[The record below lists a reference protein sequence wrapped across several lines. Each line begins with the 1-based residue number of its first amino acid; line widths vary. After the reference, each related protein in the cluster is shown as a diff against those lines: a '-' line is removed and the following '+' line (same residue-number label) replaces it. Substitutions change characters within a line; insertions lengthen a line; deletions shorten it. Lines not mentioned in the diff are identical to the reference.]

1 MLQETYETAKE
12 TRKINILERDEEG
25 QIVDFAEK
33 FYSTEEQRALF
44 TVYGDAGSGKSF
56 LVKNALDKIKHN
68 QKQIREDDP
77 LCVYLDISDCVD
89 QTEVYYRIALQLQN
103 YYAGKRGNGTERGK
117 ADLVVTLYEWI
128 QGIYRPAL
136 GKKGEKADTA
146 LDIATFITEKI
157 ENVTFGQSEN
167 EEIEAVVEKILSGL
181 AGKLA
186 GLRTVIQAINLVKDI
201 GEDTER
207 KKIYNVLKQNLDILN
222 NRAGKQDFFLEKLK
236 AALPK
241 NIKYIIVLDNFQ
253 LNRDNEIGRDYTW
266 LTGNNRLMERVN
278 ALWVVVS
285 RISSRELFADLFEG
299 HLNEEICLHGFNEKL
314 AQRYLIEN
322 CFWKPIMCT
331 VQDLK
336 PDERALVERMLSVVS
351 QKNEGQTYYLPHL
364 LRMVVLF
371 YWKLQETPG
380 VNVTPDVF
388 KDCAHVDEFVGYYF
402 YKDLSD
408 LMVNAFQIL
417 SCIDVWD
424 DDWIKIVQ
432 QKMDNHLLNARNVLE
447 HTAPIE
453 KVGRDGF
460 KLHEALREALY
471 SNKQNYIKQDV
482 MEYLFECFLTIY
494 GEKKGKNPR
503 WYELKR
509 IYAFMQIVFAYV
521 DMQRDT
527 QKETL
532 NRIKGAMANIY
543 EANKESGTVGEFF
556 IHLYS
561 AYIDKLKSVY
571 EIPFVR
577 MVENDFSNQDVEP
590 VEGEL
595 PKEDALYYM
604 NCCFKLADLYTN
616 NSQSNIARRL
626 ERLCIE
632 FWNTQTI
639 AANENKEA
647 SDWYYVCRQ
656 QKVKAINAAAYDCS
670 AEHFYHEAYELA
682 VQGLDE
688 MRCLCRDLFAE
699 LYGEDAERFCKLY
712 DPEASTLFVVDGD
725 NTELPYELYAEVCS
739 DYAEI
744 WKFKDSQNEKE
755 KVLWEVLMRDC
766 QNLRGNFPWYMLHDK
781 ELRVEDQEEEM
792 ARLNACVQHGIRTYW
807 LRRCILDSLM
817 RTSLKTQNNVVTEF
831 QKKMLKAYHNVCAYL
846 SESGKPGKAGLLGRE
861 VLEETRSL
869 MSQRAPQ
876 EGAINFLKSMEEK
889 DGEETLLRILWKRE
903 KLDTKKTGVDF
914 FSQPDNVVEQ
924 MQYMG
929 DFYLRMEWYSFAFKW
944 FSKVML
950 FRSVSKG
957 TEDSKTLDTA
967 LRFYVAAYA
976 RQREERKLFE
986 VTTQYM
992 KEQYVEIGE
1001 KRWELLRTE
1010 DAHGKYEKYEQ
1021 MKTLVE
1027 LGQDNNN
1034 ISTTLVEMLAVLAE
1048 T

>member
-1 MLQETYETAKE
+1 MLQETFETAKE

-25 QIVDFAEK
+25 RIVDFAEE
-33 FYSTEEQRALF
+33 FYSTEETRALF
-44 TVYGDAGSGKSF
+44 TVYGEAGSGKSF

-68 QKQIREDDP
+68 QKQIKEDP
-77 LCVYLDISDCVD
+77 LCIYLDISDCVD
-89 QTEVYYRIALQLQN
+89 QTEVYYRIALQLQS
-103 YYAGKRGNGTERGK
+103 YYAGKRDTGAERGK

-128 QGIYRPAL
+128 QGIYRPTF

-157 ENVTFGQSEN
+157 EEVTLGQLEN
-167 EEIEAVVEKILSGL
+167 EEVEAAVEKILSGL
-181 AGKLA
+181 AGKLT
-186 GLRTVIQAINLVKDI
+186 GLKTVIQAINLVKDI
-201 GEDTER
+201 GEDAER
-207 KKIYNVLKQNLDILN
+207 KKICNVLKQNLDILN
-222 NRAGKQDFFLEKLK
+222 SRAGKQDFFLEKLK

-266 LTGNNRLMERVN
+266 LTGNNRLMERVD

-285 RISSRELFADLFEG
+285 RMPSRELFADLFEG
-299 HLNEEICLHGFNEKL
+299 HLNEEICLHGFNKEL

-322 CFWKPIMCT
+322 CFRKPIMRT
-331 VQDLK
+331 VQDLE
-336 PDERALVERMLSVVS
+336 PDERALLEKMLSVVS
-351 QKNEGQTYYLPHL
+351 QQNEGQTYYLPHL

-380 VNVTPDVF
+380 VNITPDVF
-388 KDCAHVDEFVGYYF
+388 KDCARVDEFVGYYF

-424 DDWIKIVQ
+424 DDWIKLVQ
-432 QKMDNHLLNARNVLE
+432 RKMDNHLLNARNVLE

-482 MEYLFECFLTIY
+482 MEYLFESFLTIY
-494 GEKKGKNPR
+494 GEKKEKNPR

-543 EANKESGTVGEFF
+543 EANKESGTVGAFF

-561 AYIDKLKSVY
+561 AYIDKLKSIY
-571 EIPFVR
+571 GIPFVR
-577 MVENDFSNQDVEP
+577 MVGNDFSDWNVEP
-590 VEGEL
+590 AEGEL
-595 PKEDALYYM
+595 PKGDTLYYM
-604 NCCFKLADLYTN
+604 DCCFKLADLYTN

-632 FWNTQTI
+632 FWNAQTI
-639 AANENKEA
+639 AANENGNA

-656 QKVKAINAAAYDCS
+656 QKVKAINATAYDCS
-670 AEHFYHEAYELA
+670 AEHFYHDAYELA

-688 MRCLCRDLFAE
+688 MKCLCRDLFAE
-699 LYGEDAERFCKLY
+699 LFEGDAERFRKLY
-712 DPEASTLFVVDGD
+712 DPETSQLFTVEGD

-739 DYAEI
+739 DYVEI
-744 WKFKDSQNEKE
+744 WKFKDSQNGKE

-766 QNLRGNFPWYMLHDK
+766 QNLRGNFPWYMLQDRD
-781 ELRVEDQEEEM
+781 LRVEDQEEEL
-792 ARLNACVQHGIRTYW
+792 ARQNACVQHGIRTYW
-807 LRRCILDSLM
+807 LRRCIRDSLLQ
-817 RTSLKTQNNVVTEF
+817 TGLKTQKGLVNDFEG
-831 QKKMLKAYHNVCAYL
+831 KMLIAYHNVCVYL
-846 SESGKPGKAGLLGRE
+846 GKTGKLGKAGLLGSE
-861 VLEETRSL
+861 VLEEIRSL
-869 MSQRAPQ
+869 MPKRKPN
-876 EGAINFLKSMEEK
+876 EGAENFLKSMEDK
-889 DGEETLLRILWKRE
+889 DGEETLLRILLKRE

-914 FSQPDNVVEQ
+914 FSQPDLAVEQ

-929 DFYLRMEWYSFAFKW
+929 DFYLRMEWYSLAFKW

-950 FRSVSKG
+950 FRTVWRG
-957 TEDSKTLDTA
+957 AEDSKTLDTA

-976 RQREERKLFE
+976 RQREEHELFE
-986 VTTQYM
+986 TVAQYM
-992 KEQYVEIGE
+992 KDQYVEIGE
-1001 KRWELLRTE
+1001 MRWMLLEME
-1010 DAHGKYEKYEQ
+1010 DSQGKYGKYRQ
-1021 MKTLVE
+1021 MRTLVE
-1027 LGQDNNN
+1027 LGEDSND
-1034 ISTTLVEMLAVLAE
+1034 ISTTMPRMLRVLTE
-1048 T
+1048 V

>member
-1 MLQETYETAKE
+1 MLQETFETAKE

-25 QIVDFAEK
+25 RIVDFAEE
-33 FYSTEEQRALF
+33 FYSTEETRALF
-44 TVYGDAGSGKSF
+44 TVYGEAGSGKSF

-68 QKQIREDDP
+68 QKQIKEDP
-77 LCVYLDISDCVD
+77 LCIYLDISDCVD
-89 QTEVYYRIALQLQN
+89 QTEVYYRIALQLQS
-103 YYAGKRGNGTERGK
+103 YYAGKRDTGAERGK

-128 QGIYRPAL
+128 QGIYRPTF

-157 ENVTFGQSEN
+157 EEVTLGQLEN
-167 EEIEAVVEKILSGL
+167 EEVEAAVEKILSGL
-181 AGKLA
+181 AGKLT
-186 GLRTVIQAINLVKDI
+186 GLKTVIQAINLVKDI
-201 GEDTER
+201 GEDAER
-207 KKIYNVLKQNLDILN
+207 KKICNVLKQNLDILN
-222 NRAGKQDFFLEKLK
+222 SRAGKQDFFLEKLK

-266 LTGNNRLMERVN
+266 LTGNNRLMERVD

-285 RISSRELFADLFEG
+285 RMPSRELFADLFEG
-299 HLNEEICLHGFNEKL
+299 HLNEEICLHGFNKEL

-322 CFWKPIMCT
+322 CFRKPIMRT
-331 VQDLK
+331 VQDLE
-336 PDERALVERMLSVVS
+336 PDERALLEKMLSVVS
-351 QKNEGQTYYLPHL
+351 QQNEGQTYYLPHL

-380 VNVTPDVF
+380 VNITPDVF
-388 KDCAHVDEFVGYYF
+388 KDCARVDEFVGYYF

-424 DDWIKIVQ
+424 DDWIKLVQ
-432 QKMDNHLLNARNVLE
+432 RKMDNHLLNARNVLE

-482 MEYLFECFLTIY
+482 MEYLFESFLTIY
-494 GEKKGKNPR
+494 GEKKEKNPR

-543 EANKESGTVGEFF
+543 EANKESGTVGAFF

-561 AYIDKLKSVY
+561 AYIDKLKSIY
-571 EIPFVR
+571 GIPFVR
-577 MVENDFSNQDVEP
+577 MVGNDFTDRNVEP
-590 VEGEL
+590 AEGEL
-595 PKEDALYYM
+595 PKGDTLYYM
-604 NCCFKLADLYTN
+604 DCCFKLADLYTN

-632 FWNTQTI
+632 FWNAQTI
-639 AANENKEA
+639 AANENGNA

-656 QKVKAINAAAYDCS
+656 QKVKAINATAYDCS
-670 AEHFYHEAYELA
+670 AEHFYHDAYELA

-688 MRCLCRDLFAE
+688 MKCLCRDLFAE
-699 LYGEDAERFCKLY
+699 LFEGDAERFRKLY
-712 DPEASTLFVVDGD
+712 DPETSQLFTVEGD

-739 DYAEI
+739 DYVEI
-744 WKFKDSQNEKE
+744 WKFKDSQNGKE

-766 QNLRGNFPWYMLHDK
+766 QNLRGNFPWYMLQDRD
-781 ELRVEDQEEEM
+781 LRVEDQEEEL
-792 ARLNACVQHGIRTYW
+792 ARQNACVQHGIRTYW
-807 LRRCILDSLM
+807 LRRCIRDSLLQ
-817 RTSLKTQNNVVTEF
+817 TGLKTQKGLVNDFEG
-831 QKKMLKAYHNVCAYL
+831 KMLIAYHNVCVYL
-846 SESGKPGKAGLLGRE
+846 GKTGKLGKAGLLGSE
-861 VLEETRSL
+861 VLEEIRSL
-869 MSQRAPQ
+869 MPKRKPN
-876 EGAINFLKSMEEK
+876 EGAENFLKSMEDK
-889 DGEETLLRILWKRE
+889 DGEETLLRILLKRE

-914 FSQPDNVVEQ
+914 FSQPDLAVEQ

-929 DFYLRMEWYSFAFKW
+929 DFYLRMEWYSLAFKW

-950 FRSVSKG
+950 FRTVWRG
-957 TEDSKTLDTA
+957 AEDSKTLDTA

-976 RQREERKLFE
+976 RQREEHELFE
-986 VTTQYM
+986 TVAQYM
-992 KEQYVEIGE
+992 KDQYVEIGE
-1001 KRWELLRTE
+1001 MRWMLLEME
-1010 DAHGKYEKYEQ
+1010 DSQGKYGKYRQ
-1021 MKTLVE
+1021 MRTLVE
-1027 LGQDNNN
+1027 LGEDSND
-1034 ISTTLVEMLAVLAE
+1034 ISTTMPRMLRVLTE
-1048 T
+1048 V

>member
-1 MLQETYETAKE
+1 MLQETFETAKE
-12 TRKINILERDEEG
+12 TRKINILERDEETR
-25 QIVDFAEK
+25 IVNFAEE
-33 FYSTEEQRALF
+33 FYSTEETRALF
-44 TVYGDAGSGKSF
+44 TVYGEAGSGKSF

-68 QKQIREDDP
+68 QKQIKEDP
-77 LCVYLDISDCVD
+77 LCIYLDISDCVD
-89 QTEVYYRIALQLQN
+89 QTEVYYRIALQLQS
-103 YYAGKRGNGTERGK
+103 YYAGKRDTGAERGK

-128 QGIYRPAL
+128 QGIYRPTF

-157 ENVTFGQSEN
+157 KEVTLGQLEN
-167 EEIEAVVEKILSGL
+167 EEVEAAVEKILSGL
-181 AGKLA
+181 AGKLT
-186 GLRTVIQAINLVKDI
+186 GLKTVIQAINLVKDI
-201 GEDTER
+201 REDAER

-222 NRAGKQDFFLEKLK
+222 SRAGKQDFFLEKLK

-266 LTGNNRLMERVN
+266 LTGNNRLMERVD

-285 RISSRELFADLFEG
+285 RMPSRELFADLFEG
-299 HLNEEICLHGFNEKL
+299 HLNEEICLHGFNERL

-322 CFWKPIMCT
+322 CFRKPIMRT
-331 VQDLK
+331 VQDLE
-336 PDERALVERMLSVVS
+336 PDERALLEKMLSVVS
-351 QKNEGQTYYLPHL
+351 QQNEGQTYYLPHL

-380 VNVTPDVF
+380 VNITPDVF
-388 KDCAHVDEFVGYYF
+388 KDCARVDEFVGYYF

-424 DDWIKIVQ
+424 DDWIKLVQ
-432 QKMDNHLLNARNVLE
+432 RKMDNHLLNARNVLE

-482 MEYLFECFLTIY
+482 MKYLFECFLTIY
-494 GEKKGKNPR
+494 GEKKEKNPR

-561 AYIDKLKSVY
+561 AYIDKLKSIY
-571 EIPFVR
+571 GIPFVR
-577 MVENDFSNQDVEP
+577 MVGNDFTDRNVEP
-590 VEGEL
+590 AEGEL
-595 PKEDALYYM
+595 PKGDTLYYM
-604 NCCFKLADLYTN
+604 DCCFKLADLYTN

-632 FWNTQTI
+632 FWNAQTI
-639 AANENKEA
+639 AANENGNA

-656 QKVKAINAAAYDCS
+656 KKVKAINATAYDCS

-688 MRCLCRDLFAE
+688 MKCLCRDLLVE
-699 LYGEDAERFCKLY
+699 LFGDDAERFRKLY
-712 DPEASTLFVVDGD
+712 APETSQLFTVEGD

-744 WKFKDSQNEKE
+744 WKFKDSRNEKE

-766 QNLRGNFPWYMLHDK
+766 QNLRGNFPWYMLQDRD
-781 ELRVEDQEEEM
+781 LRVEDQEEEL
-792 ARLNACVQHGIRTYW
+792 ARQNACVQHGIRTYW
-807 LRRCILDSLM
+807 LRRCIRDSLLQ
-817 RTSLKTQNNVVTEF
+817 TGLKTQKGLVNDFEG
-831 QKKMLKAYHNVCAYL
+831 KMLIAYHNVCVYL
-846 SESGKPGKAGLLGRE
+846 GKTGKLGKAGLLGSE
-861 VLEETRSL
+861 VLEEIRSL
-869 MSQRAPQ
+869 MPKRKPN
-876 EGAINFLKSMEEK
+876 EGTENFLKSMEDK

-914 FSQPDNVVEQ
+914 FSQPDLAVEQ

-929 DFYLRMEWYSFAFKW
+929 DFYLRMEWYSLAFKW

-950 FRSVSKG
+950 FRTVWRG
-957 TEDSKTLDTA
+957 AEDSKTLDTA

-976 RQREERKLFE
+976 RQREEHELFGA
-986 VTTQYM
+986 VTQYM
-992 KEQYVEIGE
+992 KDQYVEIGE
-1001 KRWELLRTE
+1001 MRWAVLETE
-1010 DAHGKYEKYEQ
+1010 DSQGKYEKYRQ
-1021 MKTLVE
+1021 IHTLVE
-1027 LGQDNNN
+1027 LGEDSND
-1034 ISTTLVEMLAVLAE
+1034 ISTTMPRMLRVLTEA
-1048 T
+1048 

>member
-1 MLQETYETAKE
+1 MLQGTFETAKE

-25 QIVDFAEK
+25 RIVDFAEG
-33 FYSTEEQRALF
+33 FYSTGEERALF
-44 TVYGDAGSGKSF
+44 TVYGEAGSGKSF

-68 QKQIREDDP
+68 QKQIKEEDP
-77 LCVYLDISDCVD
+77 LCIYLDISDCVD
-89 QTEVYYRIALQLQN
+89 QTEVYYRIALQLQS
-103 YYAGKRGNGTERGK
+103 YYAGKRGNATERGK

-157 ENVTFGQSEN
+157 KEVTPGQLEN
-167 EEIEAVVEKILSGL
+167 EEIEAAIEKILSGL

-186 GLRTVIQAINLVKDI
+186 GLKTVIQAINLVKDI

-222 NRAGKQDFFLEKLK
+222 SRAGKQDFFLEKLK
-236 AALPK
+236 AALPR
-241 NIKYIIVLDNFQ
+241 NMKYIIVLDNFQ

-266 LTGNNRLMERVN
+266 LTGNNRLMERVD

-285 RISSRELFADLFEG
+285 RMPSRELFADLFEG
-299 HLNEEICLHGFNEKL
+299 HLNEEICLHGFNERL

-322 CFWKPIMCT
+322 CFRKPIMRT
-331 VQDLK
+331 VQDLQQ
-336 PDERALVERMLSVVS
+336 DERALLERMLSVVS
-351 QKNEGQTYYLPHL
+351 QQNEGQTYYLPHL

-380 VNVTPDVF
+380 VNITPDVF
-388 KDCAHVDEFVGYYF
+388 KDCARVDEFVGYYF

-482 MEYLFECFLTIY
+482 MEYLFESFLTIY
-494 GEKKGKNPR
+494 GEKKEKNPR

-543 EANKESGTVGEFF
+543 EANKESGTVGAFF

-561 AYIDKLKSVY
+561 AYIDKLKSICG
-571 EIPFVR
+571 IPFVR
-577 MVENDFSNQDVEP
+577 MVGNDFSDWNVEP
-590 VEGEL
+590 AEGEL
-595 PKEDALYYM
+595 PKGDTLYYM
-604 NCCFKLADLYTN
+604 DCCFKLADLYTN

-632 FWNTQTI
+632 FWNAQTI
-639 AANENKEA
+639 AANENGNA

-656 QKVKAINAAAYDCS
+656 KKVKAINATAYDCS

-688 MRCLCRDLFAE
+688 MKCLCRDLFAE
-699 LYGEDAERFCKLY
+699 LFEDDAERFRKLY
-712 DPEASTLFVVDGD
+712 DPETSQLFTVEGD

-744 WKFKDSQNEKE
+744 WKFKDSRNEKE

-766 QNLRGNFPWYMLHDK
+766 QNLRGNFPWYMLQDRD
-781 ELRVEDQEEEM
+781 LRVEDQEEEL
-792 ARLNACVQHGIRTYW
+792 ARRKACVQHGIRTYW
-807 LRRCILDSLM
+807 LRRCIRDSLLQ
-817 RTSLKTQNNVVTEF
+817 TDLKTQKGLVNDFEGR
-831 QKKMLKAYHNVCAYL
+831 MLKAYHNVCVYL
-846 SESGKPGKAGLLGRE
+846 GETGKLGKAGLLGSE
-861 VLEETRSL
+861 VLEEIQSL
-869 MSQRAPQ
+869 MPKRKPN
-876 EGAINFLKSMEEK
+876 EGAVNFLKSMEQK
-889 DGEETLLRILWKRE
+889 DGEETLLRALWRRE

-914 FSQPDNVVEQ
+914 FSQPDLAVEQ

-929 DFYLRMEWYSFAFKW
+929 DFYLRMEWYSLAFKW

-950 FRSVSKG
+950 FRTVWRG
-957 TEDSKTLDTA
+957 AEDSKTLDTA
-967 LRFYVAAYA
+967 LRFYVVAYA
-976 RQREERKLFE
+976 RQREEHELFE
-986 VTTQYM
+986 TVAQYM
-992 KEQYVEIGE
+992 KDQYVEIGE
-1001 KRWELLRTE
+1001 MRWTLLEME
-1010 DAHGKYEKYEQ
+1010 DAQGKYGKYRQ
-1021 MKTLVE
+1021 MRTLVE
-1027 LGQDNNN
+1027 LGEDSND
-1034 ISTTLVEMLAVLAE
+1034 ISTTMPRMLRVLTE
-1048 T
+1048 V

>member
-1 MLQETYETAKE
+1 MLQETFETAKE

-25 QIVDFAEK
+25 RIVDFAER
-33 FYSTEEQRALF
+33 FYSTGEERALF
-44 TVYGDAGSGKSF
+44 TVYGEAGSGKSF

-68 QKQIREDDP
+68 QKQIKEEDP
-77 LCVYLDISDCVD
+77 LCIYLDISDCVD
-89 QTEVYYRIALQLQN
+89 QTEVYYRIALQLQS
-103 YYAGKRGNGTERGK
+103 YYAGKRGNATERGK

-136 GKKGEKADTA
+136 GKKGEKTDTA

-157 ENVTFGQSEN
+157 KEVTPGQLEN
-167 EEIEAVVEKILSGL
+167 EEIEAAIEKILSGL

-186 GLRTVIQAINLVKDI
+186 GLKTVIQAINLVKDI

-222 NRAGKQDFFLEKLK
+222 SRAGKQDFFLEKLK
-236 AALPK
+236 AALPR
-241 NIKYIIVLDNFQ
+241 NMKYIIVLDNFQ

-266 LTGNNRLMERVN
+266 LTGNNRLMERVD

-285 RISSRELFADLFEG
+285 RMPSRELFADLFEG
-299 HLNEEICLHGFNEKL
+299 HLNEEICLHGFNERL

-322 CFWKPIMCT
+322 CFRKPIMRT
-331 VQDLK
+331 VQDLQQ
-336 PDERALVERMLSVVS
+336 DERALLEKMLSVVS
-351 QKNEGQTYYLPHL
+351 QQNEGQTYYLPHL

-380 VNVTPDVF
+380 VNITPDVF
-388 KDCAHVDEFVGYYF
+388 KDCARVDEFVGYYF

-482 MEYLFECFLTIY
+482 MEYLFESFLTIY
-494 GEKKGKNPR
+494 GEKKEKNPR

-543 EANKESGTVGEFF
+543 EANKESGTVGAFF

-561 AYIDKLKSVY
+561 AYIDKLKSIY
-571 EIPFVR
+571 GIPFVR
-577 MVENDFSNQDVEP
+577 MVGNDFSDRNVEP
-590 VEGEL
+590 AEGEL
-595 PKEDALYYM
+595 PKGDTLYYM
-604 NCCFKLADLYTN
+604 DCCFKLADLYTN

-626 ERLCIE
+626 EKLCIE
-632 FWNTQTI
+632 FWNAQTI
-639 AANENKEA
+639 AANENRNA

-656 QKVKAINAAAYDCS
+656 KKVKAINATAYDCS
-670 AEHFYHEAYELA
+670 AEHFYHEAHELA

-688 MRCLCRDLFAE
+688 MKCLCRDLFAE
-699 LYGEDAERFCKLY
+699 LFGEDAERFRKLY
-712 DPEASTLFVVDGD
+712 DPETSQLFTVEGD

-744 WKFKDSQNEKE
+744 WKFKDSRNEKE

-766 QNLRGNFPWYMLHDK
+766 QNLRGNFPWYMLQDRD
-781 ELRVEDQEEEM
+781 LRVEDQEEEL
-792 ARLNACVQHGIRTYW
+792 ARQNACVQHGIRTYW
-807 LRRCILDSLM
+807 LRRCIRDSLLQ
-817 RTSLKTQNNVVTEF
+817 TDLKTQKGLVNDFEG
-831 QKKMLKAYHNVCAYL
+831 KMLIAYHNVCVYL
-846 SESGKPGKAGLLGRE
+846 GKTGKLGKAGLLGSE
-861 VLEETRSL
+861 VLEEIRSL
-869 MSQRAPQ
+869 MPKRKPN
-876 EGAINFLKSMEEK
+876 EGAENFLKSMEDK

-914 FSQPDNVVEQ
+914 FSQPDLAVEQ

-929 DFYLRMEWYSFAFKW
+929 DFYLRMEWYSLAFKW

-950 FRSVSKG
+950 FRTVWRG
-957 TEDSKTLDTA
+957 AEDSKTLDTA

-976 RQREERKLFE
+976 RQREEHELFE
-986 VTTQYM
+986 AVTQYM
-992 KEQYVEIGE
+992 KDQYVEIGE
-1001 KRWELLRTE
+1001 MRWAVLETE
-1010 DAHGKYEKYEQ
+1010 DSQGKYEKYRQ
-1021 MKTLVE
+1021 MRTLVE
-1027 LGQDNNN
+1027 LGEDSNG
-1034 ISTTLVEMLAVLAE
+1034 ISTTMPRMLKVLTEA
-1048 T
+1048 

>member
-1 MLQETYETAKE
+1 MLQETFETAKE
-12 TRKINILERDEEG
+12 TRKINILERDEETR
-25 QIVDFAEK
+25 IVNFAEE
-33 FYSTEEQRALF
+33 FYSIEETRALF
-44 TVYGDAGSGKSF
+44 TVYGEAGSGKSF

-68 QKQIREDDP
+68 QKQIKEDP
-77 LCVYLDISDCVD
+77 LCIYLDISDCVD
-89 QTEVYYRIALQLQN
+89 QTEVYYRIALQLQS
-103 YYAGKRGNGTERGK
+103 YYAGKRDTGAERGK

-128 QGIYRPAL
+128 QGIYRPTF

-157 ENVTFGQSEN
+157 KEVTLGQLEN
-167 EEIEAVVEKILSGL
+167 EEVEAAVEKILSGL
-181 AGKLA
+181 AGKLT
-186 GLRTVIQAINLVKDI
+186 GLKTVIQAINLVKDI
-201 GEDTER
+201 GEDAER

-222 NRAGKQDFFLEKLK
+222 SRAGKQDFFLEKLK

-266 LTGNNRLMERVN
+266 LTGNNRLMERVD

-285 RISSRELFADLFEG
+285 RMPSRELFADLFEG
-299 HLNEEICLHGFNEKL
+299 HLNEEICLHGFNKEL

-322 CFWKPIMCT
+322 CFRKPIMRT
-331 VQDLK
+331 VQDLE
-336 PDERALVERMLSVVS
+336 PDERALLEKMLSVVS
-351 QKNEGQTYYLPHL
+351 QQNEGQTYYLPHL

-380 VNVTPDVF
+380 VNITPDVF
-388 KDCAHVDEFVGYYF
+388 KDCARVDEFVGYYF

-424 DDWIKIVQ
+424 DDWIKLVQ
-432 QKMDNHLLNARNVLE
+432 RKMDNHLLNARNVLE

-482 MEYLFECFLTIY
+482 MEYLFESFLTIY
-494 GEKKGKNPR
+494 GEKKEKNPR

-543 EANKESGTVGEFF
+543 EANKESGTVGAFF

-561 AYIDKLKSVY
+561 AYIDKLKSIY
-571 EIPFVR
+571 GIPFVR
-577 MVENDFSNQDVEP
+577 MVGNDFTDRNVEP
-590 VEGEL
+590 AEGEL
-595 PKEDALYYM
+595 PKGDTLYYM
-604 NCCFKLADLYTN
+604 DCCFKLADLYTN

-632 FWNTQTI
+632 FWNAQTI
-639 AANENKEA
+639 AANENGNA

-656 QKVKAINAAAYDCS
+656 QKVKAINATAYDCS
-670 AEHFYHEAYELA
+670 AEHFYHDAYELA

-688 MRCLCRDLFAE
+688 MKCLCRDLFAE
-699 LYGEDAERFCKLY
+699 LFEGDAERFRKLY
-712 DPEASTLFVVDGD
+712 DPETSQLFTVEGD

-739 DYAEI
+739 DYVEI
-744 WKFKDSQNEKE
+744 WKFKDSQNGKE

-766 QNLRGNFPWYMLHDK
+766 QNLRGNFPWYMLQDRD
-781 ELRVEDQEEEM
+781 LRVEDQEEEL
-792 ARLNACVQHGIRTYW
+792 ARQNACVQHGIRTYW
-807 LRRCILDSLM
+807 LRRCIRDSLLQ
-817 RTSLKTQNNVVTEF
+817 TGLKTQKGLVNDFEG
-831 QKKMLKAYHNVCAYL
+831 KMLIAYHNVCVYL
-846 SESGKPGKAGLLGRE
+846 GKTGKLGKAGLLGSE
-861 VLEETRSL
+861 VLEEIRSL
-869 MSQRAPQ
+869 MPKRKPN
-876 EGAINFLKSMEEK
+876 EGAENFLKSMEDK

-914 FSQPDNVVEQ
+914 FSQPDLAVEQ

-929 DFYLRMEWYSFAFKW
+929 DFYLLMEWYSLAFKW

-950 FRSVSKG
+950 FRTVWRG
-957 TEDSKTLDTA
+957 AEDSKTLDTA

-976 RQREERKLFE
+976 RQREEHELFE
-986 VTTQYM
+986 AVTQYM
-992 KEQYVEIGE
+992 KDQYVEIGE
-1001 KRWELLRTE
+1001 MRWAVLETE
-1010 DAHGKYEKYEQ
+1010 DSQGKYEKYRQ
-1021 MKTLVE
+1021 MRTLVE
-1027 LGQDNNN
+1027 LGEDSND
-1034 ISTTLVEMLAVLAE
+1034 ISTTMPWMLRVLTEA
-1048 T
+1048 

>member
-1 MLQETYETAKE
+1 MLQETFETAKE
-12 TRKINILERDEEG
+12 TRKINILERDEG
-25 QIVDFAEK
+25 TRIVNFAEE
-33 FYSTEEQRALF
+33 FYSTEETRALF
-44 TVYGDAGSGKSF
+44 TVYGEAGSGKSF

-68 QKQIREDDP
+68 QKQIKEDP
-77 LCVYLDISDCVD
+77 LCIYLDISDCVD
-89 QTEVYYRIALQLQN
+89 QTEVYYRIALQLQS
-103 YYAGKRGNGTERGK
+103 YYAGKRDTGAERGK
-117 ADLVVTLYEWI
+117 AELVVTLYEWI
-128 QGIYRPAL
+128 QGIYRPTF

-157 ENVTFGQSEN
+157 KEVTLGQLEN
-167 EEIEAVVEKILSGL
+167 EEVEAAVEKILSGL
-181 AGKLA
+181 AGKLT
-186 GLRTVIQAINLVKDI
+186 GLKTVIQAINLVKDI
-201 GEDTER
+201 RENANY

-222 NRAGKQDFFLEKLK
+222 SRAGKQDFFLEKLK

-266 LTGNNRLMERVN
+266 LTGNNRLMERVD

-285 RISSRELFADLFEG
+285 RMPSRELFADLFEG
-299 HLNEEICLHGFNEKL
+299 HLNEEIYLHGFNENL

-322 CFWKPIMCT
+322 CFPRPLPCT
-331 VQDLK
+331 LQDLQQE
-336 PDERALVERMLSVVS
+336 ERVLLERMLSVVS
-351 QKNEGQTYYLPHL
+351 QQNEGQTYYLPHL

-380 VNVTPDVF
+380 VNITPDVF
-388 KDCAHVDEFVGYYF
+388 KDCARVDEFVGYYF

-424 DDWIKIVQ
+424 DDWIKLVQ
-432 QKMDNHLLNARNVLE
+432 RKMDNHLLNARNVLE

-482 MEYLFECFLTIY
+482 MKYLFECFLTIY
-494 GEKKGKNPR
+494 GEKKEKNPR

-521 DMQRDT
+521 DMQSDT

-543 EANKESGTVGEFF
+543 EANKESGTVGAFF

-561 AYIDKLKSVY
+561 AYIDKLKSIY
-571 EIPFVR
+571 GIPFVR
-577 MVENDFSNQDVEP
+577 MVGNDFTDRNVEP
-590 VEGEL
+590 AEGEL
-595 PKEDALYYM
+595 PKGDTLYYM

-626 ERLCIE
+626 ERLCIK
-632 FWNTQTI
+632 FWEAQTKAAIENGNT
-639 AANENKEA
+639 

-656 QKVKAINAAAYDCS
+656 QKIKAINATAYDSS
-670 AEHFYHEAYELA
+670 AEHSYHEAYELA
-682 VQGLDE
+682 VQGLNE
-688 MRCLCRDLFAE
+688 MKCMCRDLFTE
-699 LYGEDAERFCKLY
+699 LFGENTEHFCKLY
-712 DPEASTLFVVDGD
+712 DPEASMHFGAKGD

-744 WKFKDSQNEKE
+744 WKFKDSRNEKE
-755 KVLWEVLMRDC
+755 KVLWEVLMTDC
-766 QNLRGNFPWYMLHDK
+766 QNLRGNFPWYMLHDQK
-781 ELRVEDQEEEM
+781 LKVKTQKKEM
-792 ARLNACVQHGIRTYW
+792 ARRNECVQYGIRTYW
-807 LRRCILDSLM
+807 LRRCILDSLLQ
-817 RTSLKTQNNVVTEF
+817 TSLKTQKGFVNGFEE
-831 QKKMLKAYHNVCAYL
+831 KMLKAYHNVCVYL
-846 SESGKPGKAGLLGRE
+846 GEAGKLGEAGLLGNE
-861 VLEETRSL
+861 VLEEIRSL
-869 MSQRAPQ
+869 IPQRKPN
-876 EGAINFLKSMEEK
+876 EGAVNFLKSMEQK

-914 FSQPDNVVEQ
+914 FSQPDLAVEQ

-929 DFYLRMEWYSFAFKW
+929 DFYLRMEWYSLAFKW

-950 FRSVSKG
+950 FRTVWRG
-957 TEDSKTLDTA
+957 AEDSKTLDTA
-967 LRFYVAAYA
+967 LRFYVAVYA
-976 RQREERKLFE
+976 RQREEHELFE
-986 VTTQYM
+986 AVVRYM
-992 KEQYVEIGE
+992 KDQYVKIGE
-1001 KRWELLRTE
+1001 MRWELLKTE
-1010 DAHGKYEKYEQ
+1010 ESQGKYEKYQQ
-1021 MKTLVE
+1021 MQNLVK

-1034 ISTTLVEMLAVLAE
+1034 ISTTLEEMLGVLAE

>member
-1 MLQETYETAKE
+1 MLQETFETAKE

-25 QIVDFAEK
+25 RIVDFAEE
-33 FYSTEEQRALF
+33 FYSTEETRALF
-44 TVYGDAGSGKSF
+44 TVYGEAGSGKSF

-68 QKQIREDDP
+68 QKQIKEDP
-77 LCVYLDISDCVD
+77 LCIYLDISDCVD
-89 QTEVYYRIALQLQN
+89 QTEVYYRIALQLQS
-103 YYAGKRGNGTERGK
+103 YYAGKRDTGAERGK

-128 QGIYRPAL
+128 QGIYRPTF

-157 ENVTFGQSEN
+157 EEVTLGQLEN
-167 EEIEAVVEKILSGL
+167 EEVEAAVEKILSGL
-181 AGKLA
+181 AGKLT
-186 GLRTVIQAINLVKDI
+186 GLKTVIQAINLVKDI
-201 GEDTER
+201 GEDAER
-207 KKIYNVLKQNLDILN
+207 KKICNVLKQNLDILN
-222 NRAGKQDFFLEKLK
+222 SRAGKQDFFLEKLK

-266 LTGNNRLMERVN
+266 LTGNNRLMERVD

-285 RISSRELFADLFEG
+285 RMPSRELFADLFEG
-299 HLNEEICLHGFNEKL
+299 HLNEEICLHGFNERL

-322 CFWKPIMCT
+322 CFRKPIMRT
-331 VQDLK
+331 VQDLQQ
-336 PDERALVERMLSVVS
+336 DERALLERMLSVVS
-351 QKNEGQTYYLPHL
+351 QQNEGQTYYLPHL

-380 VNVTPDVF
+380 VNITPDVF
-388 KDCAHVDEFVGYYF
+388 KDCARVDEFVGYYF

-424 DDWIKIVQ
+424 DDWIKLVQ
-432 QKMDNHLLNARNVLE
+432 RKMDNHLLNARNVLE

-482 MEYLFECFLTIY
+482 MEYLFESFLTIY
-494 GEKKGKNPR
+494 GEKKEKNPR

-543 EANKESGTVGEFF
+543 EANKESGTVGAFF

-561 AYIDKLKSVY
+561 AYIDKLKSIY
-571 EIPFVR
+571 GIPFVR
-577 MVENDFSNQDVEP
+577 MVGNDFTDRNVEP
-590 VEGEL
+590 AEGEL
-595 PKEDALYYM
+595 PKGDTLYYM
-604 NCCFKLADLYTN
+604 DCCFKLADLYTN

-632 FWNTQTI
+632 FWNAQTI
-639 AANENKEA
+639 AANENGNA

-656 QKVKAINAAAYDCS
+656 KKVKAINATAYDCS

-688 MRCLCRDLFAE
+688 MKCLCRDLFAE
-699 LYGEDAERFCKLY
+699 LFEDDAERFRKLY
-712 DPEASTLFVVDGD
+712 DPETSQLFTVEGD

-744 WKFKDSQNEKE
+744 WKFKDSRNEKE

-766 QNLRGNFPWYMLHDK
+766 QNLRGNFPWYMLQDRD
-781 ELRVEDQEEEM
+781 LRVEDQEEEL
-792 ARLNACVQHGIRTYW
+792 ARQNACVQHGIRTYW
-807 LRRCILDSLM
+807 LRRCIRDSLLQ
-817 RTSLKTQNNVVTEF
+817 TGLKTQKGLVNDFEG
-831 QKKMLKAYHNVCAYL
+831 KMLIAYHNVCVYL
-846 SESGKPGKAGLLGRE
+846 GKTGKLGKAGLLGSE
-861 VLEETRSL
+861 VLEEIRSL
-869 MSQRAPQ
+869 MPKRKPN
-876 EGAINFLKSMEEK
+876 EGAENFLKSMEDK
-889 DGEETLLRILWKRE
+889 DGEETLLRILLKRE

-914 FSQPDNVVEQ
+914 FSQPDLAVEQ

-929 DFYLRMEWYSFAFKW
+929 DFYLRMEWYSLAFKW

-950 FRSVSKG
+950 FRTVWRG
-957 TEDSKTLDTA
+957 AEDSKTLDTA

-976 RQREERKLFE
+976 RQREEHELFE
-986 VTTQYM
+986 TVAQYM
-992 KEQYVEIGE
+992 KDQYVEIGE
-1001 KRWELLRTE
+1001 MRWTLLEME
-1010 DAHGKYEKYEQ
+1010 DAQGKYGKYRQ
-1021 MKTLVE
+1021 MRTLVE
-1027 LGQDNNN
+1027 LGEDSND
-1034 ISTTLVEMLAVLAE
+1034 ISTTMPRMLRVLTE
-1048 T
+1048 V

>member
-1 MLQETYETAKE
+1 MLQETFETAKE

-25 QIVDFAEK
+25 RIVDFAEE
-33 FYSTEEQRALF
+33 FYSTEETRALF
-44 TVYGDAGSGKSF
+44 TVYGEAGSGKSF

-68 QKQIREDDP
+68 QKQIKEDP
-77 LCVYLDISDCVD
+77 LCIYLDISDCVD
-89 QTEVYYRIALQLQN
+89 QTEVYYRIALQLQS
-103 YYAGKRGNGTERGK
+103 YYAGKRDTGAERGK

-128 QGIYRPAL
+128 QGIYRPTF

-157 ENVTFGQSEN
+157 EEVTLGQLEN
-167 EEIEAVVEKILSGL
+167 EEVEAAVEKILSGL
-181 AGKLA
+181 AGKLT
-186 GLRTVIQAINLVKDI
+186 GLKTVIQAINLVKDI
-201 GEDTER
+201 GEDAER
-207 KKIYNVLKQNLDILN
+207 KKICNVLKQNLDILN
-222 NRAGKQDFFLEKLK
+222 SRAGKQDFFLEKLK

-266 LTGNNRLMERVN
+266 LTGNNRLMERVD

-285 RISSRELFADLFEG
+285 RMPSRELFADLFEG
-299 HLNEEICLHGFNEKL
+299 HLNEEICLHGFNKEL

-322 CFWKPIMCT
+322 CFRKPIMRT
-331 VQDLK
+331 VQDLE
-336 PDERALVERMLSVVS
+336 PDERALLEKMLSVVS
-351 QKNEGQTYYLPHL
+351 QQNEGQTYYLPHL

-380 VNVTPDVF
+380 VNITPDVF
-388 KDCAHVDEFVGYYF
+388 KDCARVDEFVGYYF

-482 MEYLFECFLTIY
+482 MEYLFESFLTIY
-494 GEKKGKNPR
+494 GEKKEKNPR

-543 EANKESGTVGEFF
+543 EANKESGTVGAFF

-561 AYIDKLKSVY
+561 AYIDKLKSIY
-571 EIPFVR
+571 GIPFVR
-577 MVENDFSNQDVEP
+577 MVGNDFTDRNVEP
-590 VEGEL
+590 AEGEL
-595 PKEDALYYM
+595 PKGDTLYYM
-604 NCCFKLADLYTN
+604 DCCFKLADLYTN

-632 FWNTQTI
+632 FWNAQTI
-639 AANENKEA
+639 AANENGNA

-656 QKVKAINAAAYDCS
+656 QKVKAINATAYDCS
-670 AEHFYHEAYELA
+670 AEHFYHDAYELA

-688 MRCLCRDLFAE
+688 MKCLCRDLFAE
-699 LYGEDAERFCKLY
+699 LFEGDAERFRKLY
-712 DPEASTLFVVDGD
+712 DPETSQLFTVEGD

-739 DYAEI
+739 DYVEI
-744 WKFKDSQNEKE
+744 WKFKDSQNGKE

-766 QNLRGNFPWYMLHDK
+766 QNLRGNFPWYMLQDRD
-781 ELRVEDQEEEM
+781 LRVEDQEEEL
-792 ARLNACVQHGIRTYW
+792 ARQNACVQHGIRTYW
-807 LRRCILDSLM
+807 LRRCIRDSLLQ
-817 RTSLKTQNNVVTEF
+817 TGLKTQKGLVNDFEG
-831 QKKMLKAYHNVCAYL
+831 KMLIAYHNVCVYL
-846 SESGKPGKAGLLGRE
+846 GKTGKLGKAGLLGSE
-861 VLEETRSL
+861 VLEEIRSL
-869 MSQRAPQ
+869 MPKRKPN
-876 EGAINFLKSMEEK
+876 EGAENFLKSMEDK
-889 DGEETLLRILWKRE
+889 DGEETLLRILLKRE

-914 FSQPDNVVEQ
+914 FSQPDLAVEQ

-929 DFYLRMEWYSFAFKW
+929 DFYLRMEWYSLAFKW

-950 FRSVSKG
+950 FRTVWRG
-957 TEDSKTLDTA
+957 AEDSKTLDTA

-976 RQREERKLFE
+976 RQREEHELFE
-986 VTTQYM
+986 TVAQYM
-992 KEQYVEIGE
+992 KDQYVEIGE
-1001 KRWELLRTE
+1001 MRWMLLEME
-1010 DAHGKYEKYEQ
+1010 DSQGKYGKYRQ
-1021 MKTLVE
+1021 MRTLVE
-1027 LGQDNNN
+1027 LGEDSND
-1034 ISTTLVEMLAVLAE
+1034 ISTTMPRMLRVLTE
-1048 T
+1048 V

>member
-1 MLQETYETAKE
+1 M
-12 TRKINILERDEEG
+12 
-25 QIVDFAEK
+25 
-33 FYSTEEQRALF
+33 
-44 TVYGDAGSGKSF
+44 
-56 LVKNALDKIKHN
+56 
-68 QKQIREDDP
+68 
-77 LCVYLDISDCVD
+77 DISDCVD
-89 QTEVYYRIALQLQN
+89 QTEVYYRIALQLQS

-157 ENVTFGQSEN
+157 KEVTPGQLEN
-167 EEIEAVVEKILSGL
+167 EEIETAIEKILSGL
-181 AGKLA
+181 AGKFT
-186 GLRTVIQAINLVKDI
+186 GLKTVIQAINLVKDI

-222 NRAGKQDFFLEKLK
+222 SRVGKLDFFLEKLK

-241 NIKYIIVLDNFQ
+241 DIKYIIVLDNFQ

-266 LTGNNRLMERVN
+266 LTGNNRLMERVD

-285 RISSRELFADLFEG
+285 RMPSRELFADLFEG
-299 HLNEEICLHGFNEKL
+299 HLNEEICLHGFNERL

-322 CFWKPIMCT
+322 CFQKPIMRT
-331 VQDLK
+331 VQDLQQ
-336 PDERALVERMLSVVS
+336 DERALVERMLSVVS
-351 QKNEGQTYYLPHL
+351 QQNEGQTYYLPHL

-424 DDWIKIVQ
+424 DNWIKIVQ

-482 MEYLFECFLTIY
+482 MEYLFESFLTIY
-494 GEKKGKNPR
+494 GEKKEKNPC

-543 EANKESGTVGEFF
+543 ESNKESGTVGAFF

-561 AYIDKLKSVY
+561 AYIDKLKSIY
-571 EIPFVR
+571 GIPFVR
-577 MVENDFSNQDVEP
+577 MVGNDFSDWNVEP
-590 VEGEL
+590 AEGEL
-595 PKEDALYYM
+595 PKGDTLYYM
-604 NCCFKLADLYTN
+604 DCCFKLADLYTN

-632 FWNTQTI
+632 FWNAQTI
-639 AANENKEA
+639 AANENGNA

-656 QKVKAINAAAYDCS
+656 KKVKAINATAYDCS

-688 MRCLCRDLFAE
+688 MKCLCRDLFAE
-699 LYGEDAERFCKLY
+699 LFEGDAERFRKLY
-712 DPEASTLFVVDGD
+712 DPETSQLFTVEGD

-744 WKFKDSQNEKE
+744 WKFKDSRNGKE

-766 QNLRGNFPWYMLHDK
+766 QNLRGNFPWYMLQDTD
-781 ELRVEDQEEEM
+781 LRVEDQEEEL
-792 ARLNACVQHGIRTYW
+792 ARRNACVQHGIRTYW
-807 LRRCILDSLM
+807 LRRCIRDSLLQ
-817 RTSLKTQNNVVTEF
+817 TDLKTQKGLVNDFEGR
-831 QKKMLKAYHNVCAYL
+831 MLKAYHNVCVYL
-846 SESGKPGKAGLLGRE
+846 GEAGKLGKAGLLGSE
-861 VLEETRSL
+861 VLEEIRSL
-869 MSQRAPQ
+869 MPKRKPN
-876 EGAINFLKSMEEK
+876 EGAVNFLKSMEQK

-914 FSQPDNVVEQ
+914 FSQPDLAVEQ

-950 FRSVSKG
+950 FRTVWRG
-957 TEDSKTLDTA
+957 AEDSKTLDTA

-976 RQREERKLFE
+976 RQREEHELFE
-986 VTTQYM
+986 TVAQYM
-992 KEQYVEIGE
+992 KDQYVEIGE
-1001 KRWELLRTE
+1001 MRWTLLKME
-1010 DAHGKYEKYEQ
+1010 DSQGKYGKYRQ
-1021 MKTLVE
+1021 MRTLVE
-1027 LGQDNNN
+1027 LGEDSND
-1034 ISTTLVEMLAVLAE
+1034 ISTTMPQMLRVLTE
-1048 T
+1048 V

>member
-25 QIVDFAEK
+25 RIVDFAEE
-33 FYSTEEQRALF
+33 FYSTEETRALF
-44 TVYGDAGSGKSF
+44 TVYGEAGSGKSF

-68 QKQIREDDP
+68 QKQIKEDP
-77 LCVYLDISDCVD
+77 LCIYLDISDCVD
-89 QTEVYYRIALQLQN
+89 QTEVYYRIALQLQS
-103 YYAGKRGNGTERGK
+103 YYAGKSDTGAERGK

-128 QGIYRPAL
+128 QGIYRPTF

-157 ENVTFGQSEN
+157 KEVTLGQLEN
-167 EEIEAVVEKILSGL
+167 EEVEAAVEKILSGL
-181 AGKLA
+181 AGKLT
-186 GLRTVIQAINLVKDI
+186 GLKTVIQAINLVKDI
-201 GEDTER
+201 GEDAER

-222 NRAGKQDFFLEKLK
+222 SRAGKQDFFLEKLK

-241 NIKYIIVLDNFQ
+241 NIKHIIVLDNFQ

-266 LTGNNRLMERVN
+266 LTGNNRLMERVD

-285 RISSRELFADLFEG
+285 RMPSRELFADLFEG
-299 HLNEEICLHGFNEKL
+299 HLNEEICLHGFNERL

-322 CFWKPIMCT
+322 CFRKPIMRT
-331 VQDLK
+331 VQDLE
-336 PDERALVERMLSVVS
+336 PDERALLEKMLSVVS
-351 QKNEGQTYYLPHL
+351 QQNEGQTYYLPHL

-380 VNVTPDVF
+380 VNITPDVF
-388 KDCAHVDEFVGYYF
+388 KDCARVDEFVGYYF

-424 DDWIKIVQ
+424 DDWIKLVQ
-432 QKMDNHLLNARNVLE
+432 RKMDNHLLNARNVLE

-482 MEYLFECFLTIY
+482 MKYLFECFLTIY
-494 GEKKGKNPR
+494 GEKKEKNPR

-561 AYIDKLKSVY
+561 AYIDKLKSIY
-571 EIPFVR
+571 GIPFVR
-577 MVENDFSNQDVEP
+577 MVGNDFTDRNVEP
-590 VEGEL
+590 AEGEL
-595 PKEDALYYM
+595 PKGDTLYYM
-604 NCCFKLADLYTN
+604 DCCFKLADLYTN

-632 FWNTQTI
+632 FWNAQTI
-639 AANENKEA
+639 AANENGNA

-656 QKVKAINAAAYDCS
+656 KKVKAINATAYDCS
-670 AEHFYHEAYELA
+670 AEHFYHEAHELA

-688 MRCLCRDLFAE
+688 MKCLCRDLFAE
-699 LYGEDAERFCKLY
+699 LFGEDAERFRKLY
-712 DPEASTLFVVDGD
+712 DPETSQLFTVEGD

-744 WKFKDSQNEKE
+744 WKFKDSRNEKE

-766 QNLRGNFPWYMLHDK
+766 QNLRGNFPWYMLQDRD
-781 ELRVEDQEEEM
+781 LRVEDQEEEL
-792 ARLNACVQHGIRTYW
+792 ARQNACVQHGIRTYW
-807 LRRCILDSLM
+807 LRRCIRDSLLQ
-817 RTSLKTQNNVVTEF
+817 TDLKTQKGLVNDFEG
-831 QKKMLKAYHNVCAYL
+831 KMLIAYHNVCVYL
-846 SESGKPGKAGLLGRE
+846 GKTGKLGKAGLLGSE
-861 VLEETRSL
+861 VLEEIRSL
-869 MSQRAPQ
+869 MPKRKPN
-876 EGAINFLKSMEEK
+876 EGAENFLKSMEDK

-914 FSQPDNVVEQ
+914 FSQPDLAVEQ

-929 DFYLRMEWYSFAFKW
+929 DFYLRMEWYSLAFKW

-950 FRSVSKG
+950 FRTVWRG
-957 TEDSKTLDTA
+957 AEDSKTLDTA

-976 RQREERKLFE
+976 RQREEHELFE
-986 VTTQYM
+986 AVTQYM
-992 KEQYVEIGE
+992 KDQYVEIGE
-1001 KRWELLRTE
+1001 MRWAVLETE
-1010 DAHGKYEKYEQ
+1010 DSQGKYEKYRQ
-1021 MKTLVE
+1021 MRTLVE
-1027 LGQDNNN
+1027 LGEDSND
-1034 ISTTLVEMLAVLAE
+1034 ISTTMPWMLRVLTEA
-1048 T
+1048 

>member
-1 MLQETYETAKE
+1 MLQETFETAKE
-12 TRKINILERDEEG
+12 TRKINILERDEERD
-25 QIVDFAEK
+25 IINFAER
-33 FYSTEEQRALF
+33 FYRDKKRKALL
-44 TVYGDAGSGKSF
+44 TIYGEAGSGKSI

-68 QKQIREDDP
+68 QKQIKEDP
-77 LCVYLDISDCVD
+77 LCIYLDISDCVD
-89 QTEVYYRIALQLQN
+89 QTEVYYRIALQLQS
-103 YYAGKRGNGTERGK
+103 YYAGKRDTGAERGK
-117 ADLVVTLYEWI
+117 ADLVVTLHEWI
-128 QGIYRPAL
+128 QGIYRPTFS
-136 GKKGEKADTA
+136 KKGEKADTA

-157 ENVTFGQSEN
+157 KEITFGQLEN
-167 EEIEAVVEKILSGL
+167 EEVEAAVEKILSDL
-181 AGKLA
+181 AGKLT
-186 GLRTVIQAINLVKDI
+186 GLKTVIQAINLVKDI
-201 GEDTER
+201 REDANH

-222 NRAGKQDFFLEKLK
+222 SRAGKQDFFLEKLK

-266 LTGNNRLMERVN
+266 LTGNNRLMERVD

-285 RISSRELFADLFEG
+285 RMPSRELFADLFEG
-299 HLNEEICLHGFNEKL
+299 HLNEEICLHGFNENL

-322 CFWKPIMCT
+322 CFREPIMRM
-331 VQDLK
+331 VQDLE
-336 PDERALVERMLSVVS
+336 PNERALVERMLSVVS
-351 QKNEGQTYYLPHL
+351 QQNEGQTYYLPHL

-380 VNVTPDVF
+380 VNITPDVF
-388 KDCAHVDEFVGYYF
+388 KDCARVDEFVGYYF

-424 DDWIKIVQ
+424 DDWIKLVQ
-432 QKMDNHLLNARNVLE
+432 RKMDNHLLNARNVLE

-482 MEYLFECFLTIY
+482 MKYLFECFLTIY
-494 GEKKGKNPR
+494 GEKKEKNPR

-521 DMQRDT
+521 DMQSDT

-543 EANKESGTVGEFF
+543 EANKESGTVGAFF

-561 AYIDKLKSVY
+561 AYIDKLKSIY
-571 EIPFVR
+571 GIPFVR
-577 MVENDFSNQDVEP
+577 MVGNDFTDRNVEP
-590 VEGEL
+590 AEGEL
-595 PKEDALYYM
+595 PKGDTLYYM

-626 ERLCIE
+626 ERLCIK
-632 FWNTQTI
+632 FWEAQTKAAIENGNT
-639 AANENKEA
+639 

-656 QKVKAINAAAYDCS
+656 QKIKAINATAYDSS
-670 AEHFYHEAYELA
+670 AEHSYHEAYELA
-682 VQGLDE
+682 VQGLNE
-688 MRCLCRDLFAE
+688 MKCLCNDLFAE
-699 LYGEDAERFCKLY
+699 LLGEDAERFRKLY
-712 DPEASTLFVVDGD
+712 DPEALPLFVVEGD
-725 NTELPYELYAEVCS
+725 NTELPYELYAKVCS

-755 KVLWEVLMRDC
+755 KVLWEVLMTDC
-766 QNLRGNFPWYMLHDK
+766 QNLRGNFPWYMLHDQK
-781 ELRVEDQEEEM
+781 LKVKTQKKEM
-792 ARLNACVQHGIRTYW
+792 ARRNECVQYGIRTYW
-807 LRRCILDSLM
+807 LRRCILDSLLQ
-817 RTSLKTQNNVVTEF
+817 TSLKTQKGLVNGFEE
-831 QKKMLKAYHNVCAYL
+831 KMLKAYHNVCVYL
-846 SESGKPGKAGLLGRE
+846 GEAGKLGKAGLLGNE
-861 VLEETRSL
+861 VLEEIRSL
-869 MSQRAPQ
+869 IPQRKPN
-876 EGAINFLKSMEEK
+876 EGAVNFLKSMEQK

-914 FSQPDNVVEQ
+914 FSQPDLAVEQ

-929 DFYLRMEWYSFAFKW
+929 DFYLRMEWYSLAFKW

-950 FRSVSKG
+950 FRTVWRG
-957 TEDSKTLDTA
+957 AEDSKTLDTA

-976 RQREERKLFE
+976 RQREEHELFKA
-986 VTTQYM
+986 VTQYM
-992 KEQYVEIGE
+992 KDQYVEIGE
-1001 KRWELLRTE
+1001 MRWAVLETE
-1010 DAHGKYEKYEQ
+1010 DSQGKYEKYQQ
-1021 MKTLVE
+1021 MQNLAK

-1034 ISTTLVEMLAVLAE
+1034 ISTTLEKMLGVLAE

>member
-1 MLQETYETAKE
+1 MLQETFETAKE

-25 QIVDFAEK
+25 RIVDFAEE
-33 FYSTEEQRALF
+33 FYSTEETRALF
-44 TVYGDAGSGKSF
+44 TVYGEAGSGKSF

-68 QKQIREDDP
+68 QKQIKEDP
-77 LCVYLDISDCVD
+77 LCIYLDISDCVD
-89 QTEVYYRIALQLQN
+89 QTEVYYRIALQLQS
-103 YYAGKRGNGTERGK
+103 YYAGKRDTGAERGK

-128 QGIYRPAL
+128 QGIYRPTF

-157 ENVTFGQSEN
+157 EEVTLGQLEN
-167 EEIEAVVEKILSGL
+167 EEVEAAVEKILSGL
-181 AGKLA
+181 AGKLT
-186 GLRTVIQAINLVKDI
+186 GLKTVIQAINLVKDI
-201 GEDTER
+201 GEDAER
-207 KKIYNVLKQNLDILN
+207 KKICNVLKQNLDILN
-222 NRAGKQDFFLEKLK
+222 SRAGKQDFFLEKLK

-266 LTGNNRLMERVN
+266 LTGNNRLMERVD

-285 RISSRELFADLFEG
+285 RMPSRELFADLFEG
-299 HLNEEICLHGFNEKL
+299 HLNEEICLHGFNKEL

-322 CFWKPIMCT
+322 CFRKPIMRT
-331 VQDLK
+331 VQDLE
-336 PDERALVERMLSVVS
+336 PDERALLEKMLSVVS
-351 QKNEGQTYYLPHL
+351 QQNEGQTYYLPHL

-380 VNVTPDVF
+380 VNITPDVF
-388 KDCAHVDEFVGYYF
+388 KDCARVDEFVGYYF

-424 DDWIKIVQ
+424 DDWIKLVQ
-432 QKMDNHLLNARNVLE
+432 RKMDNHLLNARNVLE

-482 MEYLFECFLTIY
+482 MEYLFESFLTIY
-494 GEKKGKNPR
+494 GEKKEKNPR

-527 QKETL
+527 QKKTL

-543 EANKESGTVGEFF
+543 EANKESGTVGAFF

-561 AYIDKLKSVY
+561 AYIDKLKSIY
-571 EIPFVR
+571 GIPFVR
-577 MVENDFSNQDVEP
+577 MVGNDFTDRNVEP
-590 VEGEL
+590 AEGEL
-595 PKEDALYYM
+595 PKGDTLYYM
-604 NCCFKLADLYTN
+604 DCCFKLADLYTN

-632 FWNTQTI
+632 FWNAQTI
-639 AANENKEA
+639 AANENGNA

-656 QKVKAINAAAYDCS
+656 QKVKAINATAYDCS
-670 AEHFYHEAYELA
+670 AEHFYHDAYELA

-688 MRCLCRDLFAE
+688 MKCLCRDLFAE
-699 LYGEDAERFCKLY
+699 LFEGDAERFRKLY
-712 DPEASTLFVVDGD
+712 DPETSQLFTVEGD

-739 DYAEI
+739 DYVEI
-744 WKFKDSQNEKE
+744 WKFKDSQNGKE

-766 QNLRGNFPWYMLHDK
+766 QNLRGNFPWYMLQDRD
-781 ELRVEDQEEEM
+781 LRVEDQEEEL
-792 ARLNACVQHGIRTYW
+792 ARQNACVQHGIRTYW
-807 LRRCILDSLM
+807 LRRCIRDSLLQ
-817 RTSLKTQNNVVTEF
+817 TGLKTQKGLVNDFEG
-831 QKKMLKAYHNVCAYL
+831 KMLIAYHNVCVYL
-846 SESGKPGKAGLLGRE
+846 GKTGKLGKAGLLGSE
-861 VLEETRSL
+861 VLEEIRSL
-869 MSQRAPQ
+869 MPKRKPN
-876 EGAINFLKSMEEK
+876 EGAENFLKSMEDK
-889 DGEETLLRILWKRE
+889 DGEETLLRILLKRE

-914 FSQPDNVVEQ
+914 FSQPDLAVEQ

-929 DFYLRMEWYSFAFKW
+929 DFYLRMEWYSLAFKW

-950 FRSVSKG
+950 FRTVWRG
-957 TEDSKTLDTA
+957 AEDSKTLDTA

-976 RQREERKLFE
+976 RQREEHELFE
-986 VTTQYM
+986 TVAQYM
-992 KEQYVEIGE
+992 KDQYVEIGE
-1001 KRWELLRTE
+1001 MRWMLLEME
-1010 DAHGKYEKYEQ
+1010 DSQGKYGKYRQ
-1021 MKTLVE
+1021 MRTLVE
-1027 LGQDNNN
+1027 LGEDSND
-1034 ISTTLVEMLAVLAE
+1034 ISTTMPRMLRVLTE
-1048 T
+1048 V

>member
-1 MLQETYETAKE
+1 MLQETFETAKE
-12 TRKINILERDEEG
+12 TRTINILERDEEG
-25 QIVDFAEK
+25 HIVNFAK
-33 FYSTEEQRALF
+33 RFYDTEETRALF
-44 TVYGDAGSGKSF
+44 TVYGEAGSGKSF
-56 LVKNALDKIKHN
+56 LVKNALDKIKGD
-68 QKQIREDDP
+68 QKQPNGEDP
-77 LCVYLDISDCVD
+77 LCIYLDISDCVD
-89 QTEVYYRIALQLQN
+89 QTEVYYRIALQLQS
-103 YYAGKRGNGTERGK
+103 YYAGENGVGTERGK

-128 QGIYRPAL
+128 QGIYRPTF
-136 GKKGEKADTA
+136 GKKDEKADTA

-157 ENVTFGQSEN
+157 KDVTLGQLES
-167 EEIEAVVEKILSGL
+167 EEIEAAIEKILSGL
-181 AGKLA
+181 AGKLT
-186 GLRTVIQAINLVKDI
+186 GLKTVIQAINLVKDI
-201 GEDTER
+201 REDVER

-222 NRAGKQDFFLEKLK
+222 SRAGRQDFFLEKLK

-241 NIKYIIVLDNFQ
+241 SIKYIIVLDNFQ

-266 LTGNNRLMERVN
+266 LTGNNRLMERVD

-285 RISSRELFADLFEG
+285 RMPSRELFADLFVG
-299 HLNEEICLHGFNEKL
+299 HLNEEICLHGFNEEL
-314 AQRYLIEN
+314 AQKYLIEN
-322 CFWKPIMCT
+322 CFQRSEMYM
-331 VQDLK
+331 VQELE

-351 QKNEGQTYYLPHL
+351 QQNEGQTYYLPHL

-380 VNVTPDVF
+380 VNITPDVF
-388 KDCAHVDEFVGYYF
+388 KACARVDEFVGYYF

-482 MEYLFECFLTIY
+482 MKYLFECFLTIY
-494 GEKKGKNPR
+494 GEKKEKNPR

-527 QKETL
+527 QKKTL
-532 NRIKGAMANIY
+532 NRLKGAMANIY

-561 AYIDKLKSVY
+561 FYIDKLKSVY
-571 EIPFVR
+571 GIPFVR
-577 MVENDFSNQDVEP
+577 MVGNDFSNQNVEP

-595 PKEDALYYM
+595 PKGDTLYYM
-604 NCCFKLADLYTN
+604 DCCFKLADLYTN
-616 NSQSNIARRL
+616 NSQSNVARRL
-626 ERLCIE
+626 EKLCIE
-632 FWNTQTI
+632 FWDVQTI
-639 AANENKEA
+639 AANENGKA

-656 QKVKAINAAAYDCS
+656 QKVKAINATAYDCS

-699 LYGEDAERFCKLY
+699 LFGEGAKRFHKLY
-712 DPEASTLFVVDGD
+712 DPETSPLFVVDGD
-725 NTELPYELYAEVCS
+725 NAELPYELYAEVCS
-739 DYAEI
+739 DYVEI
-744 WKFKDSQNEKE
+744 WKFKDSRNEKE
-755 KVLWEVLMRDC
+755 KVLWEVLMIDC
-766 QNLRGNFPWYMLHDK
+766 QNLRGNFPWYMLHDR
-781 ELRVEDQEEEM
+781 ELRVENQEEEM
-792 ARLNACVQHGIRTYW
+792 KRRNACVQYGIRTYW
-807 LRRCILDSLM
+807 LRRCIRDSLLQ
-817 RTSLKTQNNVVTEF
+817 TDLKTQQGLVNDFETR
-831 QKKMLKAYHNVCAYL
+831 MLKAYHNVCAYL
-846 SESGKPGKAGLLGRE
+846 GETGKLGKAGLLGRE
-861 VLEETRSL
+861 VLEEIRSL
-869 MSQRAPQ
+869 MPKRKPN
-876 EGAINFLKSMEEK
+876 EGAENFLKSMEEK
-889 DGEETLLRILWKRE
+889 DGEETLLRVLWRRE
-903 KLDTKKTGVDF
+903 KLDTEETGVDF
-914 FSQPDNVVEQ
+914 FSQPDLAVEQ

-950 FRSVSKG
+950 FRTVWRG
-957 TEDSKTLDTA
+957 AEDSKTLDTA

-976 RQREERKLFE
+976 RKGEEHELFK
-986 VTTQYM
+986 VVAQYM

-1001 KRWELLRTE
+1001 KRWELLKTE
-1010 DAHGKYEKYEQ
+1010 ESQGKYEKYRQ
-1021 MKTLVE
+1021 MQTLVE
-1027 LGQDNNN
+1027 LGEDSSD
-1034 ISTTLVEMLAVLAE
+1034 ISTTMPRMLRVLTEA
-1048 T
+1048 

>member
-25 QIVDFAEK
+25 RIVDFAEE
-33 FYSTEEQRALF
+33 FYSTEETRALF
-44 TVYGDAGSGKSF
+44 TVYGEAGSGKSF

-68 QKQIREDDP
+68 QKQIKEDP
-77 LCVYLDISDCVD
+77 LCIYLDISDCVD
-89 QTEVYYRIALQLQN
+89 QTEVYYRIALQLQS
-103 YYAGKRGNGTERGK
+103 YYAGKSDTGAERGK

-128 QGIYRPAL
+128 QGIYRPTF

-157 ENVTFGQSEN
+157 KEVTLGQLEN
-167 EEIEAVVEKILSGL
+167 EEVEAAVEKILSGL
-181 AGKLA
+181 AGKLT
-186 GLRTVIQAINLVKDI
+186 GLKTVIQAINLVKDI
-201 GEDTER
+201 GEDAER

-222 NRAGKQDFFLEKLK
+222 SRAGKQDFFLEKLK

-241 NIKYIIVLDNFQ
+241 NIKHIIVLDNFQ

-266 LTGNNRLMERVN
+266 LTGNNRLMERVD

-285 RISSRELFADLFEG
+285 RMPSRELFADLFEG
-299 HLNEEICLHGFNEKL
+299 HLNEEICLHGFNERL

-322 CFWKPIMCT
+322 CFRKPIMRT
-331 VQDLK
+331 VQDLE
-336 PDERALVERMLSVVS
+336 PDERALLEKMLSVVS
-351 QKNEGQTYYLPHL
+351 QQNEGQTYYLPHL

-380 VNVTPDVF
+380 VNITPDVF
-388 KDCAHVDEFVGYYF
+388 KDCARVDEFVGYYF

-424 DDWIKIVQ
+424 DDWIKLVQ
-432 QKMDNHLLNARNVLE
+432 RKMDNHLLNARNVLE

-482 MEYLFECFLTIY
+482 MKYLFECFLTIY
-494 GEKKGKNPR
+494 GEKKEKNPR

-561 AYIDKLKSVY
+561 AYIDKLKSIY
-571 EIPFVR
+571 GIPFVR
-577 MVENDFSNQDVEP
+577 MVGNDFTDRNVEP
-590 VEGEL
+590 AEGEL
-595 PKEDALYYM
+595 PKGDTLYYM
-604 NCCFKLADLYTN
+604 DCCFKLADLYTN

-626 ERLCIE
+626 EKLCIE
-632 FWNTQTI
+632 FWNAQTI
-639 AANENKEA
+639 AANENRNA

-656 QKVKAINAAAYDCS
+656 KKVKAINATAYDCS
-670 AEHFYHEAYELA
+670 AEHFYHEAHELA

-688 MRCLCRDLFAE
+688 MKCLCRDLFAE
-699 LYGEDAERFCKLY
+699 LFGEDAERFRKLY
-712 DPEASTLFVVDGD
+712 DPETSQLFTVEGD

-744 WKFKDSQNEKE
+744 WKFKDSRNEKE

-766 QNLRGNFPWYMLHDK
+766 QNLRGNFPWYMLQDRD
-781 ELRVEDQEEEM
+781 LRVEDQEEEL
-792 ARLNACVQHGIRTYW
+792 ARQNACVQHGIRTYW
-807 LRRCILDSLM
+807 LRRCIRDSLLQ
-817 RTSLKTQNNVVTEF
+817 TDLKTQKGLVNDFEG
-831 QKKMLKAYHNVCAYL
+831 KMLIAYHNVCVYL
-846 SESGKPGKAGLLGRE
+846 GKTGKLGKAGLLGSE
-861 VLEETRSL
+861 VLEEIRSL
-869 MSQRAPQ
+869 MPKRKPN
-876 EGAINFLKSMEEK
+876 EGAENFLKSMEDK

-914 FSQPDNVVEQ
+914 FSQPDLAVEQ

-929 DFYLRMEWYSFAFKW
+929 DFYLRMEWYSLAFKW

-950 FRSVSKG
+950 FRTVWRG
-957 TEDSKTLDTA
+957 AEDSKTLDTA

-976 RQREERKLFE
+976 RQREEHELFE
-986 VTTQYM
+986 AVTQYM
-992 KEQYVEIGE
+992 KDQYVEIGE
-1001 KRWELLRTE
+1001 MRWAVLETE
-1010 DAHGKYEKYEQ
+1010 DSQGKYEKYRQ
-1021 MKTLVE
+1021 MRTLVE
-1027 LGQDNNN
+1027 LGEDSND
-1034 ISTTLVEMLAVLAE
+1034 ISTTMPWMLRVLTEA
-1048 T
+1048 